1 VISDDLR
8 TEREKEKKKQLCVQL
23 NETQS
28 KKEEFNKTIRKK

>member
-1 VISDDLR
+1 MIYEQR
-8 TEREKEKKKQLCVQL
+8 EREKEKKKQLCVQL